1 LTGARKL
8 LTVVG
13 ISAILC
19 LAGCGGGNNSS
30 TQSSQGGT
38 LRAAYSAFPDYL
50 DPALSYTLEGWTA
63 MWNTYIPLLTYAH
76 TNGPA
81 GSEIIPGLAKAL
93 PKVSADGRT
102 YTLFLRQGLKYS
114 DGTPVRASD
123 FTHAVERTF
132 KLNSPGSGFYT
143 HIVGGERFAETKK
156 GGIPGIETDDKTG
169 EIVIHLV
176 EPRGTFSNE
185 LAMLFVAP
193 LPPGTPAED
202 LSPDPPPATGP
213 YVIVN
218 SKVGRGWEYERN
230 PQWLQNNAKLLPQ
243 LPSGH
248 VDKIDVT
255 VIRNPSTEVND
266 VERGKV
272 DWMQNPPPPGRYAD
286 VKAKY
291 EGSQFRVEHQ
301 INLFYFWMNTRQPPF
316 DDVKVRQAV
325 NYAVDPAALERIF
338 AGQLEGLQQ
347 ILPPNMP
354 GHKPFVL
361 YPHDMARAK
370 EMVRQANP
378 ADRKITVWTNS
389 FGPNKE
395 AGEYYDGVLG
405 ELGLEPTLK
414 ILNPDNYFTVIGNL
428 STPNLDTGF
437 ANWLEDYPHPS
448 DYFATQLIG
457 AAIQPTNNSNWAQF
471 DDPALSA
478 KVERLG
484 REQLGPKQEAE
495 YAALDKAYMRQAP
508 WAPFGTLTF
517 STFVSDAVDLD
528 KVIWSPILGTDLTSF
543 QFK

>member
-1 LTGARKL
+1 VRKL
-8 LTVVG
+8 VAAIG
-13 ISAILC
+13 ISVIFCLTAS
-19 LAGCGGGNNSS
+19 LAGCGGDSGAS
-30 TQSSQGGT
+30 QSSEGGT
-38 LRAAYSAFPDYL
+38 LRATYSAFPDYL

-76 TNGPA
+76 ANGTA

-93 PKVSADGRT
+93 PKVSDDGRT
-102 YTLFLRQGLKYS
+102 YTLFLRKGLKYS
-114 DGTPVRASD
+114 DGSPVRASD

-132 KLNSPGSGFYT
+132 KVNSPGSGFYT
-143 HIVGGERFAETKK
+143 DIVGAERFAETKK
-156 GGIPGIETDDKTG
+156 GGIPGIRTDDRSG

-176 EPRGTFSNE
+176 EPRGTFTNE
-185 LAMLFVAP
+185 LAMMFVAP

-218 SKVGRGWEYERN
+218 SRPGRGWEYERN

-255 VIRNPSTEVND
+255 VIRNPSTQVND

-272 DWMQNPPPPGRYAD
+272 DWMQNPPPPDRYAD
-286 VKAKY
+286 VKAKF
-291 EGSQFRVEHQ
+291 EGSQFRVEPQ

-338 AGQLEGLQQ
+338 AGQLKGLQQ

-354 GHKPFVL
+354 GHEPFVL
-361 YPHDMARAK
+361 YPHDMAKAK
-370 EMVRQANP
+370 AMVRRADP
-378 ADRKITVWTNS
+378 ADRQIAVWTNS

-395 AGEYYDGVLG
+395 AGEYYEGVLG
-405 ELGLEPTLK
+405 ELGFEPTLK
-414 ILNPDNYFTVIGNL
+414 IIEPDNYFTVIGNL
-428 STPNLDTGF
+428 TTPNLDTGF
-437 ANWLEDYPHPS
+437 ANWLEDYPHPA

-495 YAALDKAYMRQAP
+495 YAVLDKAYMRQAP

-517 STFVSDAVDLD
+517 STFVSEAVDLD

-543 QFK
+543 QFE